1 MKSYLLFLSGAL
13 FLGGCGGSSGDG
25 NTVAQRAN
33 SSACFNESL
42 YSVGTVVNEVNAVIF
57 DGESLSNDSETTEVI
72 QKTTYRGYPDAI
84 EEKITDGSGKDNRLY
99 ILVDTTDKNIT
110 TLGQVID
117 SDESTYRPNGLTL
130 NFDLALG
137 EKKTLPTVSE
147 YENDVL
153 SNTTDYSLEYLRT
166 ENITVPAGTFET
178 CVLQLVADNVDS
190 KGDRIRAVFTQ
201 YIGVG
206 NGITIREDVVS
217 TVESGTT
224 FTSSETLVSATING
238 NPI

>member
-1 MKSYLLFLSGAL
+1 MKSYLLFLSVAL

-57 DGESLSNDSETTEVI
+57 NGESLSNYSETTEVI
-72 QKTTYRGYPDAI
+72 QKTSYRGYNDAI
-84 EEKITDGSGKDNRLY
+84 EEKITDGSGSDNRLY
-99 ILVDTTDKNIT
+99 ILVDQTEKNVT
-110 TLGQVID
+110 TLGQILG
-117 SDESTYRPNGLTL
+117 SDEITYRPNGFVL
-130 NFDLALG
+130 NYDLALG
-137 EKKTLPTVSE
+137 EKKTFSTVTE
-147 YENDVL
+147 YENNAL

-178 CVLQLVADNVDS
+178 CVLEFVVDNVDAS
-190 KGDRIRAVFTQ
+190 GDRLKVVFTQ

-206 NGITIREDVVS
+206 NGLTIREDFVS
-217 TVESGTT
+217 TAENG
-224 FTSSETLVSATING
+224 ETMTGSDKLFSATING